1 MRISDWSSD
10 VCSSDLD
17 LEGLTIAPPANS
29 DQSFQLTVTATSAE
43 GANGETNTQTATVDV
58 TIDAVA
64 DAPELT
70 VGDVS
75 GEEGATVP
83 LDLSAALTDTDGS
96 EALSIPISGLPIGAS
111 LSHGAETAPGVW
123 SVDAAD
129 LGDIAVTLPADSDQD
144 FQLKIGGAS
153 CRERVCQYV

>member
-83 LDLSAALTDTDGS
+83 LDLSAALTATDGS
-96 EALSIPISGLPIGAS
+96 EALSIQISGMPIGPS
-111 LSHGAETAPGVW
+111 PS
-123 SVDAAD
+123 
-129 LGDIAVTLPADSDQD
+129 QD
-144 FQLKIGGAS
+144 RKRCA
-153 CRERVCQYV
+153 

>member
-96 EALSIPISGLPIGAS
+96 EALSITISGRTEEHTSGLQALLRTS
-111 LSHGAETAPGVW
+111 YAVFCLQKQLSM
-123 SVDAAD
+123 
-129 LGDIAVTLPADSDQD
+129 
-144 FQLKIGGAS
+144 
-153 CRERVCQYV
+153 R

>member
-70 VGDVS
+70 VGDVL

-83 LDLSAALTDTDGS
+83 LDLSARTES
-96 EALSIPISGLPIGAS
+96 VVSGRRVS
-111 LSHGAETAPGVW
+111 VRVDVGV
-123 SVDAAD
+123 
-129 LGDIAVTLPADSDQD
+129 GRIIKNKKKKQPT
-144 FQLKIGGAS
+144 
-153 CRERVCQYV
+153 